1 MGKEVECKLLAPS
14 EAVLDAIARDFSGAS
29 VSRTARSETDYF
41 DLGAYAR
48 ENWMFRAR
56 RGEDGRVVYTCKTP
70 GEGYER
76 GEWECEANSPAQAAK
91 QLAAMGAPEALA
103 KIAEF
108 PVLCGAA
115 FTRTAIELVRE
126 GSRIELALD
135 RGALTAPGAQ
145 ARVCEVELE
154 LKSGPIQP
162 MLALRGELC
171 ARYGLVEG
179 HQSKYAR
186 ARALARGKEEQDAI
200 R

>member
-14 EAVLDAIARDFSGAS
+14 ETVLDAIARDYGAAGM
-29 VSRTARSETDYF
+29 RTARYETDYF
-41 DLGAYAR
+41 DLGALEER
-48 ENWMFRAR
+48 RWMLRAR

-76 GEWECEANSPAQAAK
+76 GEWECEADSPAQAAAR
-91 QLAAMGAPEALA
+91 LAAMGAPAELA
-103 KIAEF
+103 RLTEF

-115 FTRTAIELVRE
+115 FTRTAIELARE

-145 ARVCEVELE
+145 EAVCEVELE
-154 LKSGPIQP
+154 LKSGAVRP
-162 MLALRGELC
+162 MLALRDELC
-171 ARYGLVEG
+171 ARYGLVES
-179 HQSKYAR
+179 HRSKYAR
-186 ARALARGKEEQDAI
+186 ARALARGKEDHDAI